1 MQRSPVP
8 YHWQLLDTPLYLY
21 TAAPPPSHPICLCI
35 QFCTMYLPNS
45 HPSKF
50 TNRYASPDVR
60 RPTHGTGGLICR
72 PPFTGGNFS
81 GAMVRVELFVVFC
94 TSSMYYYV
102 QTNRCINSG
111 LVHKLLLPRY
121 MSGLGSKQFGVAICS
136 LSHAMLYN
144 TDWQFIMAAMAKL
157 ATEN

>member
-1 MQRSPVP
+1 MAIVRYSS
-8 YHWQLLDTPLYLY
+8 LPLYSCA
-21 TAAPPPSHPICLCI
+21 TSIPSH
-35 QFCTMYLPNS
+35 LPLHS
-45 HPSKF
+45 ILHHVLTKQSSLQIHKSL
-50 TNRYASPDVR
+50 RLPDVR
-60 RPTHGTGGLICR
+60 RPTHGTRGLICR

-81 GAMVRVELFVVFC
+81 SAMVRVALFVVFC